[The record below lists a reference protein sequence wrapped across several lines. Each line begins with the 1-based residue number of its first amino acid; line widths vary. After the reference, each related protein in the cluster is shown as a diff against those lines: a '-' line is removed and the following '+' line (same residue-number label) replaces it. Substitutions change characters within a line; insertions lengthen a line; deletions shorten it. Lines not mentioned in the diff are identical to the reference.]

1 MNVFQLLNSHQ
12 NIEEGGMNML
22 ITEER
27 GTDLSLHLYRVF
39 AKSFKSVNEHAV
51 TGSKLKGFNPT
62 AFAVL
67 EVLYYKGPQPI
78 QQIGAKLLLQS
89 GNVTYVI
96 DKLESAGLLHRTP
109 CPRDRRVIYAEL
121 TTEGKEVMDQLYPEF
136 SDRIDHALSG
146 LNESEKQI
154 MIDLLKKMGREAE
167 KLAPLARK

>member
-1 MNVFQLLNSHQ
+1 MLL
-12 NIEEGGMNML
+12 
-22 ITEER
+22 TEER

-51 TGSKLKGFNPT
+51 TGSKMKGFNPT

-96 DKLESAGLLHRTP
+96 DKLESAGLLHRSP
-109 CPRDRRVIYAEL
+109 CPRDRRVIFAEL
-121 TTEGKEVMDQLYPEF
+121 THEGKEMMDQMYPEYT
-136 SDRIDHALSG
+136 DRIDHALSG
-146 LNESEKQI
+146 LNDSEKQT

-167 KLAPLARK
+167 KLAPLSRK

>member
-1 MNVFQLLNSHQ
+1 
-12 NIEEGGMNML
+12 ML
-22 ITEER
+22 KTEEC

-51 TGSKLKGFNPT
+51 TGSKIQGFNPT
-62 AFAVL
+62 AFAVM
-67 EVLYYKGPQPI
+67 EVLYYKGSQPI

-96 DKLESAGLLHRTP
+96 DKLEAGGLLKRQP

-121 TTEGKEVMDQLYPEF
+121 TEKGKELMDTLYPEF
-136 SDRIDHALSG
+136 ADRIDYALSG
-146 LNESEKQI
+146 LNEEEKET
-154 MIDLLKKMGREAE
+154 MINLLKKMGREAE

>member
-1 MNVFQLLNSHQ
+1 
-12 NIEEGGMNML
+12 ML
-22 ITEER
+22 KTEER

-51 TGSKLKGFNPT
+51 TGSKIQGFNPT

-67 EVLYYKGPQPI
+67 EVLYYKGSQPI

-96 DKLESAGLLHRTP
+96 DKLEAAGLLHRTP

-121 TTEGKEVMDQLYPEF
+121 TPQGQELMDQLYPEF

-146 LNESEKQI
+146 LNDEEKQT
-154 MIDLLKKMGREAE
+154 MIELLKKMGREAE
-167 KLAPLARK
+167 KLAPLLRK

>member
-1 MNVFQLLNSHQ
+1 
-12 NIEEGGMNML
+12 ML
-22 ITEER
+22 KTEER

-51 TGSKLKGFNPT
+51 TGSKIQGFNPT

-96 DKLESAGLLHRTP
+96 DKLEAAGYLQRQP
-109 CPRDRRVIYAEL
+109 CPRDRRGIFAEL
-121 TTEGKEVMDQLYPEF
+121 TPKGNELMNKLYPEF
-136 SDRIDHALSG
+136 SERIDYALSG
-146 LNESEKQI
+146 LDQEEKQL
-154 MIDLLKKMGREAE
+154 MITLLKKMGREAE
-167 KLAPLARK
+167 KLSPLARK

>member
-1 MNVFQLLNSHQ
+1 
-12 NIEEGGMNML
+12 ML
-22 ITEER
+22 KTEEC

-51 TGSKLKGFNPT
+51 TGSKIQGFNPT
-62 AFAVL
+62 AFAVM
-67 EVLYYKGPQPI
+67 EVLYYKGSQPI

-96 DKLESAGLLHRTP
+96 DKLEAGGLLKRQP

-121 TTEGKEVMDQLYPEF
+121 TEKGKELMDTLYPEF
-136 SDRIDHALSG
+136 AERIDYALSG
-146 LNESEKQI
+146 LTEAEKEM
-154 MIDLLKKMGREAE
+154 MINLLKKMGREAE

>member
-1 MNVFQLLNSHQ
+1 
-12 NIEEGGMNML
+12 ML
-22 ITEER
+22 KTEER

-51 TGSKLKGFNPT
+51 TGSKIQGFNPT

-96 DKLESAGLLHRTP
+96 DKLEAAGYLQRQP
-109 CPRDRRVIYAEL
+109 CPRDRRVIFAEL
-121 TTEGKEVMDQLYPEF
+121 TPKGNELMNRLYPEF
-136 SDRIDHALSG
+136 SERIDYALSG
-146 LNESEKQI
+146 LNQEEKQL
-154 MIDLLKKMGREAE
+154 MITLLKKMGREAE

>member
-1 MNVFQLLNSHQ
+1 
-12 NIEEGGMNML
+12 ML
-22 ITEER
+22 KTEER

-51 TGSKLKGFNPT
+51 TGSKIQGFNPT
-62 AFAVL
+62 AFAVM

-96 DKLESAGLLHRTP
+96 DKLETAGLLHRQP

-121 TTEGKEVMDQLYPEF
+121 TEKGKELMDQLYPEF
-136 SDRIDHALSG
+136 SNRMDHALSG
-146 LNESEKQI
+146 LNDSEKQL

-167 KLAPLARK
+167 KLAPLPRK

>member
-1 MNVFQLLNSHQ
+1 
-12 NIEEGGMNML
+12 ML
-22 ITEER
+22 KTEEC

-51 TGSKLKGFNPT
+51 TGSKIQGFNPT
-62 AFAVL
+62 AFAVM
-67 EVLYYKGPQPI
+67 EVLYYKGSQPI

-96 DKLESAGLLHRTP
+96 DKLEAGGLLKRQP

-121 TTEGKEVMDQLYPEF
+121 TEKGKELMDTLYPEF
-136 SDRIDHALSG
+136 AERIDYALSG
-146 LNESEKQI
+146 LNEEEKEM
-154 MIDLLKKMGREAE
+154 MINLLKKMGREAE

>member
-1 MNVFQLLNSHQ
+1 
-12 NIEEGGMNML
+12 ML
-22 ITEER
+22 KTEEC

-51 TGSKLKGFNPT
+51 TGSKIQGFNPT

-67 EVLYYKGPQPI
+67 EVLYYKGSQPI

-96 DKLESAGLLHRTP
+96 DKLEASGLLKRQP

-121 TTEGKEVMDQLYPEF
+121 TEKGKELMDRLYPEF
-136 SDRIDHALSG
+136 SNRIDYALSG
-146 LNESEKQI
+146 LNEDEKQT
-154 MIDLLKKMGREAE
+154 MIHLLKKMGREAE

>member
-1 MNVFQLLNSHQ
+1 
-12 NIEEGGMNML
+12 ML
-22 ITEER
+22 KTEEI
-27 GTDLSLHLYRVF
+27 GTDLSMHLYRVF

-51 TGSKLKGFNPT
+51 TGSKIQGFNPT

-67 EVLYYKGPQPI
+67 EVLYYKGSQPI

-96 DKLESAGLLHRTP
+96 DKLETAGLLHRTP

-121 TTEGKEVMDQLYPEF
+121 TSKGQALMDQLYPEF
-136 SDRIDHALSG
+136 ANRIDYALSG
-146 LNESEKQI
+146 LNDEEKNT

-167 KLAPLARK
+167 KLAPLARKG

>member
-1 MNVFQLLNSHQ
+1 
-12 NIEEGGMNML
+12 ML
-22 ITEER
+22 KTEER

-51 TGSKLKGFNPT
+51 TGSKIQGFNPT

-96 DKLESAGLLHRTP
+96 DKLEAAGYLQRQP
-109 CPRDRRVIYAEL
+109 CPRDRRVIFAEL
-121 TTEGKEVMDQLYPEF
+121 TPKGNELMNKLYPEF
-136 SDRIDHALSG
+136 SERIDYALSG
-146 LNESEKQI
+146 LNQEEKQL
-154 MIDLLKKMGREAE
+154 MITLLKKMGREAE